1 MDSLK
6 NFSITFV
13 IALLIFGLLALFL
26 TPFAVQSFQG
36 GLLTDKQTE
45 QPTPDADEQVNNQ
58 AQTDTDLSNIN
69 GSSFTVLIAGVDYL
83 PLAHHAGCRAR
94 HYTTVN
100 GRRTAHIQR

>member
-58 AQTDTDLSNIN
+58 TQTDTDLSNIN
-69 GSSFTVLIAGVDYL
+69 GSSFTILIAGVDYL
-83 PLAHHAGCRAR
+83 PDSYAYISTFASSYSYGQSTIPA
-94 HYTTVN
+94 V
-100 GRRTAHIQR
+100 